1 MSLIEHVIEP
11 QKLLLAWQSLK
22 PEYRDRHIVAEL
34 IRTSSEDVKLIY
46 LVNTTNFKKAK
57 DNGFKG
63 YPAFSDLNKIYYD
76 NVLDTFR
83 VRLISKNRDDYKDYL
98 AELCLK
104 PDVSISDFGLLG
116 YSNGR
121 LLSDGFSFI
130 HPFENVSGRCELF
143 IEAAGFRHIYE
154 GRNPVNIQIGD
165 KVYFNIT
172 KYENEDAI
180 EILDQSN
187 KLLGYINRGLINTFI
202 DWINNKRIVT
212 ASIEKINLS
221 FENRRSL
228 YIFVK
233 IKSKTIS

>member
-1 MSLIEHVIEP
+1 MNLIEHVIEP
-11 QKLLLAWQSLK
+11 QKLLLAWQSLE

-34 IRTSSEDVKLIY
+34 IRTSSEDANLIY
-46 LVNTTNFKKAK
+46 LVNTTSFEKAK
-57 DNGFKG
+57 NRGFKG
-63 YPAFSDLNKIYYD
+63 YPAFSYLKNIYYD

-83 VRLISKNRDDYKDYL
+83 VRLVSKNRDDYKNYL
-98 AELCLK
+98 DELRLK
-104 PDVSISDFGLLG
+104 PDVPISDFGLLG

-130 HPFENVSGRCELF
+130 HPFENVSGPCELF

-154 GRNPVNIQIGD
+154 GTNPVNIQIGD
-165 KVYFNIT
+165 KVYFKIT